1 MENLKIVAWIDFN
14 NEYPT
19 KIINRENIQEVI
31 DVIKQEIIDNDYM
44 FSGEE
49 HQRALT
55 GAPLFNDGTCFRA
68 SMRCFGS
75 IMAAALQ
82 EKTGKEHSY
91 MDFYMTLTDSKLPE
105 PKEYDVKPN
114 DEVQPAIGLTIKQDQ
129 DLVIESL
136 SMGMPLMTTDI
147 VVEQLYSFLKM
158 QLEERMDE
166 DLAEEAKDEE

>member
-82 EKTGKEHSY
+82 EKTGEEHSY

-105 PKEYDVKPN
+105 SKEYDVKPN
-114 DEVQPAIGLTIKQDQ
+114 NDVPPAIGLTIKQDQ

-166 DLAEEAKDEE
+166 DLAEEAEDEE

>member
-105 PKEYDVKPN
+105 SKEYDVKPN
-114 DEVQPAIGLTIKQDQ
+114 DEVPPAIGLTIKQDQ

-166 DLAEEAKDEE
+166 DLAEEAEDEE

>member
-82 EKTGKEHSY
+82 EKTGEEHSY

-105 PKEYDVKPN
+105 SKEYDVKPN
-114 DEVQPAIGLTIKQDQ
+114 DDVPPAIGLTIKQDQ

-166 DLAEEAKDEE
+166 DLAEEAEDEE

>member
-19 KIINRENIQEVI
+19 KILNRENIQEVI
-31 DVIKQEIIDNDYM
+31 DLIKQDIIDNDYM

-49 HQRALT
+49 HQNALT

-75 IMAAALQ
+75 IMATALQ
-82 EKTGKEHSY
+82 EKTGEEYSY
-91 MDFYMTLTDSKLPE
+91 MDFYMTLSDSRLPE
-105 PKEYDVKPN
+105 EVEYDVTPN
-114 DEVQPAIGLTIKQDQ
+114 DEVPPAIGLTIKQDQ

-136 SMGMPLMTTDI
+136 SMGMPLMTTD
-147 VVEQLYSFLKM
+147 VVVRQLYDFLKI
-158 QLEERMDE
+158 QLEERLDK
-166 DLAEEAKDEE
+166 DLENAEDEE

>member
-105 PKEYDVKPN
+105 SKEYDVKPN
-114 DEVQPAIGLTIKQDQ
+114 DEVPPAIGLTIKQDQ

>member
-19 KIINRENIQEVI
+19 KILNRENIQEVI
-31 DVIKQEIIDNDYM
+31 DLIKQDIIDNDYM

-49 HQRALT
+49 HQNALT

-75 IMAAALQ
+75 IMATALQ
-82 EKTGKEHSY
+82 EKTGEEYSY
-91 MDFYMTLTDSKLPE
+91 MDFYMTLSDSRLPE
-105 PKEYDVKPN
+105 EVEYDVNPN
-114 DEVQPAIGLTIKQDQ
+114 DEVPPAIGLTIKQDQ

-136 SMGMPLMTTDI
+136 SMGMPLMTTD
-147 VVEQLYSFLKM
+147 VVVRQLYDFLKK
-158 QLEERMDE
+158 QLEERLDK
-166 DLAEEAKDEE
+166 DLENAEDEE

>member
-19 KIINRENIQEVI
+19 KILNRENIQEVI
-31 DVIKQEIIDNDYM
+31 DLIKQDIIDNDYM

-49 HQRALT
+49 HQNALT

-75 IMAAALQ
+75 IMATALQ
-82 EKTGKEHSY
+82 EKTGEEYSY
-91 MDFYMTLTDSKLPE
+91 MDFYMTLSDSRLP
-105 PKEYDVKPN
+105 KAVEYDVKPN
-114 DEVQPAIGLTIKQDQ
+114 DEVPPAIGLTIKQDQ

-136 SMGMPLMTTDI
+136 SMGMPLMTTD
-147 VVEQLYSFLKM
+147 VVVRQLYDFLKI
-158 QLEERMDE
+158 QLEERLDK
-166 DLAEEAKDEE
+166 DLENAEDEE

>member
-82 EKTGKEHSY
+82 EKTGEEHSY

-105 PKEYDVKPN
+105 SKEYDVKPN
-114 DEVQPAIGLTIKQDQ
+114 DEVPPAIGLTIKQDQ

-166 DLAEEAKDEE
+166 DLAEEAEDEE